1 MVADAAARHIVDA
14 KYDMDIDNSFGG
26 SICVKCGD

>member
-1 MVADAAARHIVDA
+1 MVAAAAARDIVDT